1 VIQADSE
8 LIARCLALNDTSA
21 FGELVLRHQSA
32 VRRFLRHLTRG
43 NAALADDL
51 AQETF
56 LQAYR
61 GLARFRSESRF
72 EVWLLGIAYNHFRN
86 SHRRLRRENA
96 ATACELDG
104 LVAPS
109 TGRLSDLQQDM
120 DAALASLSLDEQT
133 ALRMSFQIGLSHG
146 EIATALQWPLGT
158 VKTHIARGKDRLR
171 ELLLSWKVSP

>member
-1 VIQADSE
+1 VTPADTE
-8 LIARCLALNDTSA
+8 LVARCLNLYDTAA

-61 GLARFRSESRF
+61 GLGRFRGSSRF

-86 SHRRLRRENA
+86 LSRRMRREYQA
-96 ATACELDG
+96 APAEMEALEAT
-104 LVAPS
+104 P
-109 TGRLSDLQQDM
+109 TGRLADLRQDL
-120 DAALASLSLDEQT
+120 ATALAQISGDEQL
-133 ALRMSFQIGLSHG
+133 ALRMSFEIGLSHG
-146 EIATALQWPLGT
+146 EIAHTLGWPVGT

-171 ELLLSWKVSP
+171 DLMLPWKVSP